1 MNKRRGGFLLIE
13 VLLAIVIL
21 SLIFV
26 TLFTSLSFL
35 TNRTDRAKFD
45 AEASDLMQ
53 QAVEVTRAYM
63 TSNWESVDP
72 GNYKL
77 VFDGVANRYVPRSG
91 DEPLLKGRYTRSIYV
106 SQVCRGSGGIEE
118 ECVAGSNIDEKSKKI
133 EVSLIWNEVGIQKEA
148 NTSLLVY
155 RVGN

>member
-1 MNKRRGGFLLIE
+1 MKKNNSGFLLIE

-45 AEASDLMQ
+45 AEAADLMQ

-77 VFDGVANRYVPRSG
+77 VFDVVSNRYVPRTG
-91 DEPLLKGRYTRSIYV
+91 DEPILKGRYTRSIYV
-106 SQVCRGSGGIEE
+106 SQVCRGAGGVEE
-118 ECVAGSNIDEKSKKI
+118 ECVVGSSIDEKSKKI
-133 EVSLIWNEVGIQKEA
+133 EVSLIWTEVGIQKEA
-148 NTSLLVY
+148 KTSLLVY
-155 RVGN
+155 KVGN

>member
-1 MNKRRGGFLLIE
+1 MKKNNKGFLLIE

-35 TNRTDRAKFD
+35 TSRTDRAKFD
-45 AEASDLMQ
+45 AEAADLMQ

-72 GNYKL
+72 GNYRL
-77 VFDGVANRYVPRSG
+77 VFDAVANRYVPKPG
-91 DEPLLKGRYTRSIYV
+91 DEPILKGRYTRSIYV
-106 SQVCRGSGGIEE
+106 SQVCRGGAGVEE
-118 ECVAGSNIDEKSKKI
+118 ECVAGSSVDEKSRKI
-133 EVSLIWNEVGIQKEA
+133 EVSLLWTEVGIQKQA
-148 NTSLLVY
+148 NTSLMVY